1 MDFRIVVLS
10 LIFWLAPVWASTSM
24 QLDTID
30 TLLYQYPSAALIE
43 INDLEAISSP
53 VTLSETEK
61 LRLALFRCET
71 FLQLGE
77 NEAAINLARI
87 GEAKAKI
94 LKLDQV
100 RPYFLNCMAGA
111 FTNYGDFRQ
120 ALPILDSSIL
130 LSRELKQPQSLI
142 NALRLRGIID
152 TQVDSYSS
160 AFEDLS
166 LAIDMYPD
174 ALNQEQS
181 WTLPPLIYIQLPLS
195 QLLAKKNETR
205 QAFEIIERATETKEF
220 QGKVRVVLAAHMAK
234 MAQLNQSPSSD
245 ELIQQAKTLLPE
257 LGTAFELAISY
268 TEMAQLEYKRAN
280 FTRAIQL
287 LEISLNTFKKQKKT
301 IEELRAQRLLGEVL
315 LASGNTDK
323 ALKLINKSI
332 SAGLRTSHYAELILS
347 YEVLSNYYA
356 GIGDF
361 KQARQYELK
370 RFDAAENSFNF
381 IKDTRLLQLNAR
393 VSRQQQLFKTEL
405 LQGNSSINVGLGF
418 KSGYIAILLTL
429 LFGFILGVITI
440 RYKKRTIQAP
450 LAIEPLSREHRIE
463 RLISNSKKG
472 GYPLSLIVIHTVHVY
487 QADLPLLTSRIENL
501 LRDQDLVINREDG
514 ELLLLLPHTK
524 ENGTLRVIE
533 QIKEAITPLLNG
545 NKTKIGFA
553 RMQQHDSLSSLIKRA
568 HIQQLRQ
575 TKIDEEPIG

>member
-10 LIFWLAPVWASTSM
+10 LTFWLAPVWASTSVP
-24 QLDTID
+24 LDTID
-30 TLLYQYPSAALIE
+30 TLIYQYPSAALIE

-53 VTLSETEK
+53 VKLSETEK

-87 GEAKAKI
+87 SEAKAKI
-94 LKLDQV
+94 LKLEQA

-130 LSRELKQPQSLI
+130 LSRELKQPQSLV
-142 NALRLRGIID
+142 NGLRLRGIID

-166 LAIDMYPD
+166 LAIDIYPD
-174 ALNQEQS
+174 AQNQEQG
-181 WTLPPLIYIQLPLS
+181 WTLPPLIYIQIPLS
-195 QLLAKKNETR
+195 KLLAKKTKIR
-205 QAFEIIERATETKEF
+205 QAFEIIERAADSKEF
-220 QGKVRVVLAAHMAK
+220 QGKVRVVLTTHMAK
-234 MAQLNQSPSSD
+234 MAQLNQYSSSD
-245 ELIQQAKTLLPE
+245 NLIQQAKTLLPE

-268 TEMAQLEYKRAN
+268 TEMAQLEYKRKN
-280 FTRAIQL
+280 FIRAIQL

-347 YEVLSNYYA
+347 YQVLGSYYA
-356 GIGDF
+356 SIGDF
-361 KQARQYELK
+361 KQAHLYQLK

-393 VSRQQQLFKTEL
+393 VSRQQQVFKTEL
-405 LQGNSSINVGLGF
+405 LQSNSSINVGQGF

-450 LAIEPLSREHRIE
+450 LAIEPQSREHKIE
-463 RLISNSKKG
+463 RLISNSKQA
-472 GYPLSLIVIHTVHVY
+472 GYPLSLVVIHTADVY
-487 QADLPLLTSRIENL
+487 QTNLPLLISRIENL

-524 ENGTLRVIE
+524 EGGTLRVIE
-533 QIKEAITPLLNG
+533 QIKEIITPLLNG
-545 NKTKIGFA
+545 NKTKIGYA

-575 TKIDEEPIG
+575 TKIDKEPTG